1 VAYQSEIEFRVKVID
16 AELKDLEKRIERVQN
31 PFGASGARKG
41 AAERQARE
49 NLRIE
54 KERLDFV
61 KKAVEDEER
70 LRITKARNTQRVKQR
85 LLQIERAN
93 RIKAAKDVARA
104 EEALA
109 RQKARRREDLAL
121 GVGFPLLFGGG
132 AGAVAGGALGAIAG
146 GGKGGFGL
154 QILFSALGQQVD
166 SFFAGVQE
174 SATSVAA
181 ALDGTS
187 ASLEAV
193 KEAGI
198 VVRDSTIEYIQD
210 LEESGRSLDAYNAV
224 QRELNNIYGT
234 DGVTVLRELKGAN
247 EFANTEAGKL
257 SAVLQTELAPVFIL
271 LAQLG
276 GGAARALRE
285 VIPAIADAIGEF
297 TLGIPG
303 ATTTAQI
310 VRQKPAF
317 DQGLI
322 DAGERQREQELKT
335 DVEIQEIT
343 AGTEA
348 LRRQAEVAEL
358 NNDLTNKRVVSLRRS
373 SIEIEASNK
382 IADLQK
388 EALTDIFNKDLQR
401 LTAAKI
407 QKIEQQKIL
416 DLSKLQASEQK
427 AIATASEQAAKE
439 QKRLADAAAREEARI
454 QQRLDALKLERK
466 TILEISGFKDKIA
479 AAEAAN
485 DPQLVIRLQGEQ
497 RIAEIEAKRRIDLT
511 KVTKQRL
518 IDAININAATKKL
531 AAQRETERQITEE
544 QRKRQELFD
553 TTIED
558 LEHQLRMTEAT
569 SQAERDRLKI
579 ARELKKLEKQGFSG
593 FQLGQAESAM
603 KRLAVAQQP
612 LNAFI
617 RKATEDLNNLQQVAV
632 DVSQGIGNAIGN
644 SLVNGLQS
652 LITGAASIKEVFAN
666 MLKSVADVLAKTA
679 AQMIAQYIAIGIARA
694 FAGMGTGGPDPN
706 SAGVTSVL
714 ESGGFTTGNLADAAI
729 SGASFATGGY
739 VSSPTNAL
747 IGEGG
752 EPEYVIPESKMRTA
766 MSRYSRGS
774 RGNSVIPESGATEA
788 IGGGGGTAVAAPI
801 DVRYTVERINSV
813 DYVTADQFQVGM
825 QQAAQ
830 QGAKQGEQQT
840 LKRLQMSGSTRKRIG
855 I

>member
-1 VAYQSEIEFRVKVID
+1 MAYQSEIEFRVKVID

-31 PFGASGARKG
+31 PFKASGAKRP
-41 AAERQARE
+41 ERQTRE

-70 LRITKARNTQRVKQR
+70 LRIAKARNTQRVKQR

-109 RQKARRREDLAL
+109 RQKARQREDLAL

-198 VVRDSTIEYIQD
+198 VVQDSTIKYIQD
-210 LEESGRSLDAYNAV
+210 LEDSGRSLDAYNAV
-224 QRELNNIYGT
+224 QRELNSIYGT
-234 DGVTVLRELKGAN
+234 TGVTVLKELKGAN

-310 VRQKPAF
+310 VRQQPGF
-317 DQGLI
+317 DQERI
-322 DAGERQREQELKT
+322 DANVRQRDQELKT

-343 AGTEA
+343 ASTEA
-348 LRRQAEVAEL
+348 LRRQTKVAKL
-358 NNDLTNKRVVSLRRS
+358 SNDLTDKRVVALRRL
-373 SIEIEASNK
+373 SIETEAQNK
-382 IADLQK
+382 ISALEEKQLADM
-388 EALTDIFNKDLQR
+388 FNGDLKR

-407 QKIEQQKIL
+407 QKIEQQKTL
-416 DLSKLQASEQK
+416 DLAKLQTSEQK

-454 QQRLDALKLERK
+454 QQRLDAIEVERK
-466 TILEISGFKDKIA
+466 AILEISGFKDKIA

-485 DPQLVIRLQGEQ
+485 DSQLVIRLQGEQ
-497 RIAEIEAKRRIDLT
+497 RIAEIEAKRRSELT

-518 IDAININAATKKL
+518 IDAINIKSATQKL

-558 LEHQLRMTEAT
+558 LEHQLRITEAT
-569 SQAERDRLKI
+569 SQAERDRLRI

-593 FQLGQAESAM
+593 SQLGQAESVM

-617 RKATEDLNNLQQVAV
+617 RKSTEDLNNLQQVAV
-632 DVSQGIGNAIGN
+632 DVSQGIGNAIGD

-652 LITGAASIKEVFAN
+652 LITGAASIKQVFAN
-666 MLKSVADVLAKTA
+666 LLKSVADVLANTA
-679 AQMIAQYIAIGIARA
+679 AKMIAQYIAIGIARA
-694 FAGMGTGGPDPN
+694 FAGMGTGGGETPPTTLPG
-706 SAGVTSVL
+706 ASVQTGGGL
-714 ESGGFTTGNLADAAI
+714 NINGIDQFIAPPTLASSGGYF
-729 SGASFATGGY
+729 GG
-739 VSSPTNAL
+739 PTNAL
-747 IGEGG
+747 VGEGG
-752 EPEYVIPESKMRTA
+752 ESEYIIPESKMRESMA
-766 MSRYSRGS
+766 RYSRGA
-774 RGNSVIPESGATEA
+774 RGSSVIPEAGGSGTSGE
-788 IGGGGGTAVAAPI
+788 GGGVAVAAPI
-801 DVRYTVERINSV
+801 DVRYSVERINSV
-813 DYVTADQFQVGM
+813 DYVTADQFQQGM
-825 QQAAQ
+825 QQAAT

-840 LKRLQMSGSTRKRIG
+840 LKRLQMSGSTRRRIG

>member
-1 VAYQSEIEFRVKVID
+1 VAYQSEIELRVKVVD
-16 AELKDLEKRIERVQN
+16 KELKDLEQKVKNIQSRTKAVN
-31 PFGASGARKG
+31 PFSASGAAK
-41 AAERQARE
+41 E
-49 NLRIE
+49 N
-54 KERLDFV
+54 
-61 KKAVEDEER
+61 KKAVELQQR
-70 LRITKARNTQRVKQR
+70 LMGAEKARLSVDKNR
-85 LLQIERAN
+85 LQLAEKLNVA
-93 RIKAAKDVARA
+93 RIKNTNLNTSWFKTLQTGKQIQLDINKAVKREGDLRKKAKSRARQRKFTDVAT
-104 EEALA
+104 
-109 RQKARRREDLAL
+109 
-121 GVGFPLLFGGG
+121 GFGFPLLFGGG
-132 AGAVAGGALGAIAG
+132 PLQALAGGI
-146 GGKGGFGL
+146 
-154 QILFSALGQQVD
+154 
-166 SFFAGVQE
+166 
-174 SATSVAA
+174 
-181 ALDGTS
+181 
-187 ASLEAV
+187 
-193 KEAGI
+193 
-198 VVRDSTIEYIQD
+198 
-210 LEESGRSLDAYNAV
+210 
-224 QRELNNIYGT
+224 
-234 DGVTVLRELKGAN
+234 
-247 EFANTEAGKL
+247 
-257 SAVLQTELAPVFIL
+257 
-271 LAQLG
+271 
-276 GGAARALRE
+276 GGAAGGLGGSIAASALVAQVEAFAKGTAATGQSLNSLSGTLELMRE
-285 VIPAIADAIGEF
+285 KTLFSEGATARLATELEGLGNIKELSALLTKELVQKIGNDGVNALQDLGKESDKTTRLWSELTLQLQVLIAGPLKDFFALLNSVIGAVTTNNQFKVLEKELTGQARKDFETEVARRKALNLAAIAPGSKSASASSMMSGTGTKSGVGSLSSGDRRELVEQFLPQLRVTAKIPD
-297 TLGIPG
+297 LGGI
-303 ATTTAQI
+303 
-310 VRQKPAF
+310 KPPK
-317 DQGLI
+317 DT
-322 DAGERQREQELKT
+322 AGEK
-335 DVEIQEIT
+335 
-343 AGTEA
+343 
-348 LRRQAEVAEL
+348 
-358 NNDLTNKRVVSLRRS
+358 
-373 SIEIEASNK
+373 
-382 IADLQK
+382 
-388 EALTDIFNKDLQR
+388 
-401 LTAAKI
+401 
-407 QKIEQQKIL
+407 
-416 DLSKLQASEQK
+416 
-427 AIATASEQAAKE
+427 
-439 QKRLADAAAREEARI
+439 AAREEARI
-454 QQRLDALKLERK
+454 QQRLAALEVERK
-466 TILEISGFKDKIA
+466 KILEISGFKDKIA

-485 DPQLVIRLQGEQ
+485 DSQLVIRLQGEQ
-497 RIAEIEAKRRIDLT
+497 RIAGIEAKRLSDLT
-511 KVTKQRL
+511 KVTDQRL
-518 IDAININAATKKL
+518 IDSININAATQKL

-579 ARELKKLEKQGFSG
+579 AKELKKLEKQGFSDS
-593 FQLGQAESAM
+593 QLGQAESVM

-644 SLVNGLQS
+644 SLVSGLQS

-679 AQMIAQYIAIGIARA
+679 AEMIARYIAIGIARA